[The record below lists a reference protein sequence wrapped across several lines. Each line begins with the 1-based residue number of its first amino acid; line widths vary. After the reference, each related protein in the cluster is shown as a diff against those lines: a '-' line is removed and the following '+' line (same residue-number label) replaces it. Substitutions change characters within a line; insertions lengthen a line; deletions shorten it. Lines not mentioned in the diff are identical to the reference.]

1 MSRCRWE
8 VFLAL
13 LHLAATL
20 MCLHEFIAP
29 CHGSGT
35 GSPEVSVLME
45 VKMSLQDPE
54 KLLDKWA
61 ANDQTPCQWTG
72 VTCDQT
78 TQVVTGVDLSNM
90 NLVGPVPTQVCQ
102 LQNLTS
108 YNVGNN
114 YLGGDFPDKLLD
126 CSKLEYLNLSQNL
139 IVSLLPNNI
148 SKLQNLKHLDL
159 CANNFTGAIPPGFG
173 DLPLLESLNL
183 TSNLLNETIP
193 GYLGKLYN
201 LKWLDLAINPF
212 APGEIPPELGN
223 LNRLVNLHLA
233 MANLV
238 GPIPDSFGNLTEL
251 TDFLDLSQNNLEGS
265 IPAGIM
271 GLPKLKKMEL
281 YINNLTGQ
289 IPPNMTKLV
298 SITDLDLSEN
308 GLTGT
313 IPNDIAKL
321 PNLQL
326 LHLWGNQLKGEIPP
340 GLGNLPNL
348 SMLRLFS
355 NNLTGELPQN
365 FGQQGTAFMYFD
377 VSGNALSGPVPP
389 DLCKGGQ
396 LQDLLLF
403 NNKFSGVIPET
414 YGNCSSLQRFRV
426 NQNNL
431 NGQIP
436 EALWKAP
443 YLHYAD
449 FSDNSFTGGISPSIG
464 MAANLTILDV
474 SNNRLS
480 GELPPEIGKL
490 FKLNKFLAEQNQF
503 SGSIPPHVGNLSS
516 LNVLSISDNQLSGEI
531 PLEISKCHQLS
542 QLNLSRNSLTGSIPS
557 ALSVLSVLNYL
568 DLSDNK
574 LSGEIPIVLGKL
586 LFLSF
591 NVSYNDLSGPV
602 PAALSNGAFTTSFL
616 GNPHLCGIGLQALAP
631 CSGGAGSS
639 NNRSPWVIAVIFA
652 AAAVLLLVGSVL
664 FFKRYRLYFNHR
676 DKNRKAPWSLTSFH
690 KLGFSEYEVLGCL
703 DEDHVIG
710 TGGAGKVYKATLSNG
725 KEVAVK
731 KLWTSSKTEAK
742 HDYGFSV
749 EVETLGRLRH
759 KNIVK
764 LLCCC
769 SSEDAKLLVYEYMP
783 NGSLGDQL
791 HGPQASV
798 LDWPTR
804 YHIALGAAEGLA
816 YLHHDYNPPIL
827 HCDVKSNNILLDANY
842 EARVADFGLAKI
854 LQACGKAVSMSNIA
868 GTYGYIAPEYA
879 YSLKV
884 NEKSDIY
891 SFGVVLLELVTGKKP
906 MQPQFVDGVDIVKW
920 VRTNIQRKSEAQQLL
935 DTRLGNVFLEEMLTV
950 LRVGLLCTN
959 ELPLE
964 RPSMREVVQMLQEAN
979 PKQIGS
985 KLSLNHSKSTKDP
998 DYSTYI
1004 NIK

>member
-8 VFLAL
+8 VFPAL

-35 GSPEVSVLME
+35 GSSEVSVLME
-45 VKMSLQDPE
+45 VKMSLQDPHR
-54 KLLDKWA
+54 LLDNWVA
-61 ANDQTPCQWTG
+61 SDPTAPCQWTG

-90 NLVGPVPTQVCQ
+90 NLVGLVPTQVCQ

-114 YLGGDFPDKLLD
+114 NFEGDFPDKLLD
-126 CSKLEYLNLSQNL
+126 CSKLEYLNLSQNW
-139 IVSLLPNNI
+139 IVSMLPNGI
-148 SKLQNLKHLDL
+148 SKLQNLRNLDL
-159 CANNFTGAIPPGFG
+159 CCNNFTGAIPPGFG
-173 DLPLLESLNL
+173 ELPLLESLNL
-183 TSNLLNETIP
+183 TNNLLNETIP

-201 LKWLDLAINPF
+201 LKWLDLAFNPF
-212 APGEIPPELGN
+212 APGEIPHELGN
-223 LNRLVNLHLA
+223 LNHLVNLNLA
-233 MANLV
+233 MAHLV

-251 TDFLDLSQNNLEGS
+251 TDFLDLSHNNLEGS

-271 GLPKLKKMEL
+271 NLPKLKKMEL
-281 YINNLTGQ
+281 YINNLSGQ
-289 IPPNMTKLV
+289 IPPNMTQLL

-321 PNLQL
+321 RNLQL
-326 LHLWGNQLKGEIPP
+326 LHLWGNRLKGEIPP
-340 GLGNLPNL
+340 GLGNIPNL
-348 SMLRLFS
+348 SMLRLFN

-377 VSGNALSGPVPP
+377 VSGNELSGPVPP

-396 LQDLLLF
+396 LQEFMLF

-426 NQNNL
+426 NQNNF

-436 EALWKAP
+436 EGLWKAP
-443 YLHYAD
+443 YLYHVD
-449 FSDNSFTGGISPSIG
+449 LSHNSFTGGISPSIG
-464 MAANLTILDV
+464 MTTNLTILDI
-474 SNNRLS
+474 SNNRLT

-490 FKLNKFLAEQNQF
+490 FKLNKFVADRNQF
-503 SGSIPPHVGNLSS
+503 SGSIPRQVGNLSS

-531 PLEISKCHQLS
+531 PPEISKCHQIS
-542 QLNLSRNSLTGSIPS
+542 ELNLPRNSLTGPIPS
-557 ALSVLSVLNYL
+557 ALGSLSVLNYL
-568 DLSDNK
+568 DLSNNK
-574 LSGEIPIVLGKL
+574 LSGGIPSELGKL
-586 LFLSF
+586 LFTSF
-591 NVSYNDLSGPV
+591 NVSFNDLSGPV
-602 PAALSNGAFTTSFL
+602 PASLINGVFTTSFL
-616 GNPHLCGIGLQALAP
+616 GNPHLCGGGLQNLAP
-631 CSGGAGSS
+631 CSGRAGSS
-639 NNRSPWVIAVIFA
+639 NHRSHWLIAVIFA
-652 AAAVLLLVGSVL
+652 AVAILLLVGSVL
-664 FFKRYRLYFNHR
+664 LFKRYRLYFNHR
-676 DKNRKAPWSLTSFH
+676 DKNSKAFWSLTSFH

-703 DEDHVIG
+703 HEDQVIG

-742 HDYGFSV
+742 RDYGFSA
-749 EVETLGRLRH
+749 EVETLGCLRH

-791 HGPQASV
+791 HAPKASV
-798 LDWPTR
+798 LDWLTR
-804 YHIALGAAEGLA
+804 YNIALGAAEGLA

-827 HCDVKSNNILLDANY
+827 HGDVKSNNILLDANY

-854 LQACGKAVSMSNIA
+854 LQACGKAVSMSSIA
-868 GTYGYIAPEYA
+868 GTYGYIAPGGKLFLPI
-879 YSLKV
+879 STV
-884 NEKSDIY
+884 THGSSDL
-891 SFGVVLLELVTGKKP
+891 ST
-906 MQPQFVDGVDIVKW
+906 
-920 VRTNIQRKSEAQQLL
+920 
-935 DTRLGNVFLEEMLTV
+935 
-950 LRVGLLCTN
+950 
-959 ELPLE
+959 LPLLI
-964 RPSMREVVQMLQEAN
+964 R
-979 PKQIGS
+979 
-985 KLSLNHSKSTKDP
+985 H
-998 DYSTYI
+998 
-1004 NIK
+1004 